1 MRNNELSLFNNFD
14 LFDPFEDFFYPEREL
29 KRTNSVALKCDVIEN
44 EKDYEI
50 IMDAPGLKKEN
61 ILVDVENGYLTI
73 SLNKSENKEDNK
85 KNYIRKERHNL
96 TCKRSFYVGDID
108 ESLVKASLTDGE
120 LHITLPKEE
129 KKEITKKHIE
139 IA

>member
-29 KRTNSVALKCDVIEN
+29 KRTNNVALRCDVIEN

-61 ILVDVENGYLTI
+61 IHVDVENGYLTI
-73 SLNKSENKEDNK
+73 ALSKDEDKEDKK
-85 KNYIRKERHNL
+85 KNYIRKERH
-96 TCKRSFYVGDID
+96 TFSCKRSFYVGEID
-108 ESLVKASLTDGE
+108 ESLIKASLTDGE
-120 LHITLPKEE
+120 LHITVPKEE
-129 KKEITKKHIE
+129 EKVVTKKHIE

>member
-14 LFDPFEDFFYPEREL
+14 LFDPFEGFFWPEKEL
-29 KRTNSVALKCDVIEN
+29 KRTNNVAIRCDVIEN

-61 ILVDVENGYLTI
+61 IHVDVENGYLTI
-73 SLNKSENKEDNK
+73 ALSKDEDKEDKK
-85 KNYIRKERHNL
+85 KNYIRKERH
-96 TCKRSFYVGDID
+96 TFSCKRSFYVGEID
-108 ESLVKASLTDGE
+108 ESLIKASLTDGE
-120 LHITLPKEE
+120 LHITVPKEE
-129 KKEITKKHIE
+129 EKVVTKKHIE

>member
-29 KRTNSVALKCDVIEN
+29 KRTNNVALRCDVIEN

-50 IMDAPGLKKEN
+50 IMDAPGLNKEN
-61 ILVDVENGYLTI
+61 IQVDVENGYLTI
-73 SLNKSENKEDNK
+73 ALSKQEKKDEEK
-85 KNYIRKERHNL
+85 KNFIRKERHSYS
-96 TCKRSFYVGDID
+96 CKRSFYVGEID
-108 ESLVKASLTDGE
+108 ESLIKANLTDGE
-120 LHITLPKEE
+120 LHITVPKED
-129 KKEITKKHIE
+129 KKVITKKHIE